1 MRLTGSVRPSVRA
14 VNYFCRAA
22 DLIVAAQPT
31 AITSFAVAWKKA
43 CIAAGCPGR
52 FPHDLRRTAIR
63 AFTRAGIS
71 EQVAMRLS
79 GHKTRSVFD
88 RYDIVSGGD
97 LREAATRLNV
107 PRLAPAQQ
115 HA

>member
-1 MRLTGSVRPSVRA
+1 
-14 VNYFCRAA
+14 
-22 DLIVAAQPT
+22 
-31 AITSFAVAWKKA
+31 
-43 CIAAGCPGR
+43 
-52 FPHDLRRTAIR
+52 
-63 AFTRAGIS
+63 
-71 EQVAMRLS
+71 MRLS